1 MTVPLLLFAAFLLLI
16 LVNVPIGFALGISSL
31 GYLVFQGLPLV
42 ILPHRIGGGIDSFTL
57 LAIPFFLLAGNL
69 MNNGGV
75 TKRIFNFCSELV
87 GHIPGGLG
95 HVNVLAS
102 IVFAGMTGSALAD
115 ASGLGT
121 IEVKAMED
129 EGFDTPFSAAV
140 TVASS
145 TVGPIIPP
153 SIPFVVYGV
162 LAEVSIGRLFLGGFI
177 PGLLMGLALMVLVY
191 VIAKKRNYPRR
202 PRTTAKRLLVSFVDA
217 LPSLAA
223 PIVIIGSIVFG
234 VASPTEAGVV
244 ACVYAIILGVVVYR
258 EMTLKDVKKAM
269 LDTFE
274 NTSTIMLVVGCAS
287 LFGWILTGE
296 QMAISLTNYVASLTS
311 NPVAILLACNVLLL
325 ILGCFMETTS
335 IQVILVPILAPVLL
349 SMGVDLVHFGV
360 VMTLNLMIGLLT
372 PPFGMG
378 LFVVSKVAK
387 IPVAKTLKETMPFLV
402 PLVIVLMAITL
413 IPSLVTWLP
422 NLLMR

>member
-1 MTVPLLLFAAFLLLI
+1 MPLPIIIFVAFLVLVLLN
-16 LVNVPIGFALGISSL
+16 LPIAFSLGLTSL
-31 GYLVFQGLPLV
+31 GYLLFKGMPLV
-42 ILPHRIGGGIDSFTL
+42 ILPHRIAGGIDSFPL
-57 LAIPFFLLAGNL
+57 LAIPFFILAGNL

-75 TKRIFNFCSELV
+75 TRRIFNFCSELV

-95 HVNVLAS
+95 HVNVAAS
-102 IVFAGMTGSALAD
+102 IIFAGMTGSALAD

-121 IEVKAMED
+121 VEIKAMEE

-145 TVGPIIPP
+145 TIGPIIPP

-177 PGLLMGLALMVLVY
+177 PGLLMGLAMMVLIY
-191 VIAKKRNYPRR
+191 FIAKKRNYPRHK
-202 PRTTAKRLLVSFVDA
+202 RTTLKRLFASFIDS

-223 PIVIIGSIVFG
+223 PFIIIGSIVTG
-234 VASPTEAGVV
+234 IASPTEAGVV
-244 ACVYAIILGVVVYR
+244 ATVYALILGVVVYR
-258 EMTLKDVKKAM
+258 ELKFPDIKAAM
-269 LDTFE
+269 IETFE
-274 NTSTIMLVVGCAS
+274 TTATIMLVVGCAS

-296 QMAISLTNYVASLTS
+296 QLAVTLTQVVTSLTV
-311 NPVAILLACNVLLL
+311 NPVAILLAVNVLLL

-335 IQVILVPILAPVLL
+335 IMVILVPILAPVLQRI
-349 SMGVDLVHFGV
+349 GVDMVQFGV

-387 IPVAKTLKETMPFLV
+387 IPVADTLKETLPFLI
-402 PLVIVLMAITL
+402 PLGAVLLAITL
-413 IPSLVTWLP
+413 YSPFVTWLP
-422 NLLMR
+422 RLIMH